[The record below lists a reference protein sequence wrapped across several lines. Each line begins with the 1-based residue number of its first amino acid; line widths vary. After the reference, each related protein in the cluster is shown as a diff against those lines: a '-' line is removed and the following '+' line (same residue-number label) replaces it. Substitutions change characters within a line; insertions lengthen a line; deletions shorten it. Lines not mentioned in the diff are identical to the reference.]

1 MTDGRILEGCHFF
14 FSVVERGVC
23 GLRGRKKRGKS
34 GIVGNRVGRVLF
46 RVLFEI

>member
-1 MTDGRILEGCHFF
+1 MSTTHTDGRILEGCHFF
-14 FSVVERGVC
+14 FSVVERG
-23 GLRGRKKRGKS
+23 RGRKKRGKS